1 LGGSTGLIVKRYL
14 YWSGYVKKRKFKKRG
29 KKSVTGGL
37 IGITSDRSGQT
48 GSKTDWDEGEKG
60 KKKHSHCRLRTILAS
75 RHPCRHEQPHTT
87 AT

>member
-1 LGGSTGLIVKRYL
+1 LLRCQTYGFKNRIGLGGSTGLIVKRYL

-60 KKKHSHCRLRTILAS
+60 KKNT
-75 RHPCRHEQPHTT
+75 HTV
-87 AT
+87 ACVLS